1 MHSILRFHSPR
12 IPVVAGIWALVV
24 GCGGATQ
31 EAASP
36 SSTAT
41 MSSTAQ
47 AAAPT
52 ATAAP
57 ESAPPAS
64 WSADMMK
71 EQKIAFMKKKVV
83 PAMGPVFQAQNA
95 ARYADFGCKTCHGP
109 EFKNPKDFLPRL
121 TMKDGNITAF
131 AQKRGEAARFGPPKR
146 QC

>member
-24 GCGGATQ
+24 GCGGATP

-41 MSSTAQ
+41 MSSTAH

-52 ATAAP
+52 TTAAP

-64 WSADMMK
+64 GPADMMK
-71 EQKIAFMKKKVV
+71 EQKIAFMKKSGV
-83 PAMGPVFQAQNA
+83 PASGPAFPAQHP
-95 ARYADFGCKTCHGP
+95 ARDA
-109 EFKNPKDFLPRL
+109 
-121 TMKDGNITAF
+121 
-131 AQKRGEAARFGPPKR
+131 
-146 QC
+146 